1 MNEMDLKMNRMSSAE
16 NKTLLPLSLAA
27 LGVVYGD
34 IGTSPLY
41 AIRESLQ
48 GMVVTPE
55 NVLGVLSLIFWSLI
69 LVISVKYL
77 CYILRADND
86 GEGGVLALLAL
97 LKRENG
103 HSYKILFLVGI
114 LGAGLLLGD
123 GMLTPAISVVSAI
136 EGLKIISPAF
146 SQLVL
151 PLTCIILIALFLS
164 QYHGTAKIGRYFG
177 PIILIWF
184 ITIAILGAV
193 KIIQN
198 PVVIAA
204 INPYYAVEFFI
215 QNGWAGYAELGG
227 VFLVVTGGEALYADL
242 GHFGRTPIRLG
253 WFAVALPGLLLN
265 YFGQGAYLLQHPESI
280 VNPFYAI
287 SPAWFSYPLMLI
299 ATLATI
305 IASQAVIS
313 AIFSLTKQAVLLDLY
328 PRLPIIQTSSMKQGQ
343 IYVPQ
348 MNAILAIG
356 TLVLVLTFK
365 NSSSL
370 AHAYGIAVNLVML
383 GVTIMVTRVAR
394 VHWHWSKVKI
404 VMLFS
409 LFLLIDFAFLGANA
423 QKILTGGW
431 VPLLFAILCAIVM
444 VTWQKGIEFLRSSYY
459 MEKIDLKSIIDE
471 FDHADL
477 HYLPTATTI
486 FISDPYDKS
495 GGALLHYFKLNRI
508 IPEHILIVSIAIE
521 NHPYISQTE
530 RYELSKLGKGICRLI
545 LHYGFMD
552 SIDIPEAL
560 SIADKKKI
568 FPFLLDVNQAT
579 FLVEIAQISP
589 TRRKRTLSFFWQE
602 KLFAFLMRNA
612 ALDIEFYH
620 LPFNRTVAIG
630 TYCEI

>member
-1 MNEMDLKMNRMSSAE
+1 MDRMSS
-16 NKTLLPLSLAA
+16 NDKTLLPLSLAA

-48 GMVVTPE
+48 GLPVTPE

-69 LVISVKYL
+69 LVISIKYL

-103 HSYKILFLVGI
+103 HSYKTLFLVGI

-136 EGLKIISPAF
+136 EGLQVISPAF

-151 PLTCIILIALFLS
+151 PLTCIILLALFLS
-164 QYHGTAKIGRYFG
+164 QHHGTAKIGRYFG
-177 PIILIWF
+177 PIILVWF
-184 ITIAILGAV
+184 ITLAILGAV
-193 KIIQN
+193 KIVQY
-198 PVVIAA
+198 PMVISAL
-204 INPYYAVEFFI
+204 NPYYAVEFFI
-215 QNGWAGYAELGG
+215 HNGWAGYAELGG

-242 GHFGRTPIRLG
+242 GHFGKTPIRLG
-253 WFAVALPGLLLN
+253 WFAIALPGLLLN
-265 YFGQGAYLLQHPESI
+265 YFGQGAYLLQHPDAI
-280 VNPFYAI
+280 INPFYAI
-287 SPAWFSYPLMLI
+287 APSWFSYPLLII
-299 ATLATI
+299 ATMATI

-313 AIFSLTKQAVLLDLY
+313 AIFSLAKQAVLLDLY
-328 PRLPIIQTSSMKQGQ
+328 PRIPIIQTSAKKKGQ

-348 MNAILAIG
+348 MNVILAIG
-356 TLVLVLTFK
+356 TLILVITFK
-365 NSSSL
+365 SSSSL

-394 VHWHWSKVKI
+394 IHWHWSKIKVFT
-404 VMLFS
+404 VFS
-409 LFLLIDFAFLGANA
+409 LFLFVDVAFLGANA
-423 QKILTGGW
+423 QKIITGGW
-431 VPLLFAILCAIVM
+431 VPLLFAVLCAIIM
-444 VTWQKGIEFLRSSYY
+444 VTWQKGMEFLRSSYY
-459 MEKIDLKSIIDE
+459 MEKVDLKSIIDE
-471 FDHADL
+471 FNHPDL
-477 HYLPTATTI
+477 HYLPNSTTI

-530 RYELSKLGKGICRLI
+530 RHELTKLGKGIFRLI

-552 SIDIPEAL
+552 LIDIPEAL
-560 SIADKKKI
+560 SIANKKKI
-568 FPFLLDVNQAT
+568 FPFSLDVGQAT
-579 FLVEIAQISP
+579 FLIEIAQISA
-589 TRRKRTLSFFWQE
+589 TRRKRTLLFFWQE

-620 LPFNRTVAIG
+620 LPYNRTVAIG

>member
-1 MNEMDLKMNRMSSAE
+1 MERMSSVE
-16 NKTLLPLSLAA
+16 NKAVLPLSMAA

-41 AIRESLQ
+41 AIRESLL
-48 GMVVTPE
+48 GLPVSPE
-55 NVLGVLSLIFWSLI
+55 NVLGILSLIFWSLI
-69 LVISVKYL
+69 LVISIKYL

-103 HSYKILFLVGI
+103 HTYKFLFLVGI

-136 EGLKIISPAF
+136 EGLQVISPAF
-146 SQLVL
+146 SQLIL
-151 PLTCIILIALFLS
+151 PLTCIILLVLFLV
-164 QYHGTAKIGRYFG
+164 QRHGTAKIGRYFG

-184 ITIAILGAV
+184 ITLAILGTA

-198 PVVIAA
+198 PMVISAL
-204 INPYYAVEFFI
+204 NPYYAIEFFI
-215 QNGWAGYAELGG
+215 HNGWTGYAALGG

-242 GHFGRTPIRLG
+242 GHFGKIPIRLG

-265 YFGQGAYLLQHPESI
+265 YFGQGAYLLQYPDAI

-287 SPAWFSYPLMLI
+287 APSWFSYPLLII
-299 ATLATI
+299 ATMATI

-313 AIFSLTKQAVLLDLY
+313 ATFSLAKQAVLLDLY
-328 PRLPIIQTSSMKQGQ
+328 PRLPIIQTSEKKKGQ

-356 TLVLVLTFK
+356 TLILVITFK

-383 GVTIMVTRVAR
+383 GVTIMVTRVAYI
-394 VHWHWSKVKI
+394 HWRWSVIKVVTI
-404 VMLFS
+404 FS
-409 LFLLIDFAFLGANA
+409 LFLFVEIAFLGANA
-423 QKILTGGW
+423 QKIITGGW
-431 VPLLFAILCAIVM
+431 VPLLFAAICAIVM
-444 VTWQKGIEFLRSSYY
+444 VTWQKGMEFLRASYY
-459 MEKIDLKSIIDE
+459 MEKVDLKTIMDE
-471 FDHADL
+471 FNHPDL
-477 HYLPTATTI
+477 HYLPNATTI

-508 IPEHILIVSIAIE
+508 LPEHILIVSITIE
-521 NHPYISQTE
+521 NHPYIFQTE
-530 RYELSKLGKGICRLI
+530 RHELTKLGKGIYRLT
-545 LHYGFMD
+545 LHYGFMEL
-552 SIDIPEAL
+552 IDIPEAL
-560 SIADKKKI
+560 SAANNKKI
-568 FPFLLDVNQAT
+568 FPFKLDVGQAT
-579 FLVEIAQISP
+579 YLVEITQINA
-589 TRRKRTLSFFWQE
+589 TRRKKTLLFFWQE
-602 KLFAFLMRNA
+602 KLFAYLMRNA
-612 ALDIEFYH
+612 ALDIEFFR
-620 LPFNRTVAIG
+620 LPYNRTVAIG